1 MQTPIER
8 PQKLDARDQIM
19 QTAIDRPQ
27 RPLKVFLIEDSRLL
41 RERLMEEIACA
52 RETEF
57 VGCAESESE
66 AVNKLSRLEC
76 DAIVLDINLARGSGF
91 KVLTSIRAE
100 RTRRP
105 QVIVFTGYAYPHYRN
120 LAMEMGADFFLD
132 KATDFKL
139 LLEVIKGLPAADDAP
154 PN

>member
-1 MQTPIER
+1 MRTPIER
-8 PQKLDARDQIM
+8 PRELDAGNQIR

-27 RPLKVFLIEDSRLL
+27 QPLKVFLVEDSRLL

-57 VGCAESESE
+57 VGYAESESE
-66 AVNKLSRLEC
+66 AVTKLNRLEC

-91 KVLTSIRAE
+91 KVLTSVRAD

-105 QVIVFTGYAYPHYRN
+105 QIIVFTGYAYPHYRN
-120 LAMEMGADFFLD
+120 LAMEAGADFFFD

-139 LLEVIKGLPAADDAP
+139 LLEIIKGLPAADDAAQ
-154 PN
+154 N